1 VSQTITSEP
10 VVLPAV
16 SPTVSPTAAPDTT
29 ANPVNLSQM
38 TVATLI
44 AASLAGCGGGG
55 GDGAVTVTEPP
66 VAGAPPPSPSAP
78 PAGPPPVAPPASA
91 PPSTT
96 PPPASSGL
104 AFPKAIDSN
113 HAASFLQQAQFS
125 STQSEIAQV
134 RATTFADWLSA
145 QYNLPLSER
154 GFDWMDKRG
163 YYDHDT
169 PTTFANSFYNTAYP
183 VDFMLWKQLMSAPD
197 AMRKRTALALSEFFV
212 VSLTGTTYNWQ
223 CFGFARW
230 WDMLCEQAFGNFRD
244 LLEEVTLSPA
254 MGIYLNTKGN
264 KKENGTGRVPDENY
278 SREVMQLFT
287 LGLYQLNPDGTEKK
301 DATGK
306 SIDTYSQND
315 VTNLARM
322 FTGYDF
328 DVSDGVKFTVTR
340 NDLTTFTVTSRD
352 FTQKRMSFSATNH
365 STLESTFLGVTVPAN
380 TSGAIALKTALD
392 TLFNHPNV
400 GPFFSKQMI
409 QRLVTSNPSPAYVK
423 RVADAFNNN
432 GKNVRGDLKAV
443 WSAILLDD
451 EARNP
456 ANAASNTFGK
466 VREPMV
472 RLIQWGR
479 TFGVKS
485 IADSWKITETSNN
498 AVRLGQSPLRAPSVF
513 NFFRPG
519 FVPPNTA
526 LAVSKSVAPEFQL
539 INETQVAGYLNYIQT
554 MIRSGVTVR
563 GPDLPQVT
571 SDATLPLVNDVLA
584 AYTSELSLVMDVAAL
599 VAHVNTVLCAG
610 RISAAN
616 VKIMV
621 DALNATA
628 LSATATD
635 AQKLDRVAAAVYMAM
650 ACSEY
655 LVQK

>member
-1 VSQTITSEP
+1 MSQTISSKP
-10 VVLPAV
+10 VALPT
-16 SPTVSPTAAPDTT
+16 PAPD
-29 ANPVNLSQM
+29 AISSPQISPFSAGQI
-38 TVATLI
+38 TVATLL
-44 AASLAGCGGGG
+44 AASLAACGGGG
-55 GDGAVTVTEPP
+55 GDTGGAVVEPP
-66 VAGAPPPSPSAP
+66 VAGGPPPSAP
-78 PAGPPPVAPPASA
+78 PPPAAPPPVAPPASA
-91 PPSTT
+91 PPSTV
-96 PPPASSGL
+96 PPPVVVGP
-104 AFPKAIDSN
+104 AFPKAIDNN

-125 STQSEIAQV
+125 SNASEIAQL
-134 RATTFADWLSA
+134 RSTTFADWLSA
-145 QYNLPLSER
+145 QYSLPLSER
-154 GFDWMDKRG
+154 AFDWMDRRG

-169 PTTFANSFYNTAYP
+169 PTTFSNSFFNATYP

-197 AMRKRTALALSEFFV
+197 AMRKRAALALSEFFV
-212 VSLTGTTYNWQ
+212 VSLFGTSYSWQ
-223 CFGFARW
+223 CFGYARW

-254 MGIYLNTKGN
+254 MGNYLNTKGN

-301 DATGK
+301 DAAGK
-306 SIDTYSQND
+306 TIDTYSQSD

-328 DVSDGVKFTVTR
+328 DLSDGVKFTVTR
-340 NDLTTFTVTSRD
+340 NDGTTFTVSSRD
-352 FTQKRMSFSATNH
+352 FTQKRMSFSAANH

-380 TSGAIALKTALD
+380 TSGAQALKTALD

-400 GPFFSKQMI
+400 GPFFGKQMI

-456 ANAASNTFGK
+456 QNAVSNTFGK

-479 TFGVKS
+479 TFGIKS
-485 IADSWKITETSNN
+485 VADSWKITETSNN
-498 AVRLGQSPLRAPSVF
+498 AVRLGQSPLRSPSVF

-554 MIRSGVTVR
+554 MIRSGVSVR
-563 GPDLPQVT
+563 GPDLPQST

-584 AYTSELSLVMDVAAL
+584 TYASELALVADAAAL

-616 VKIMV
+616 VKIMA